1 MYAQTAFFSQIAN
14 DAAGNRTVLALIER
28 GERFNRDGRDIT
40 AQVEADARRR
50 LADAE
55 AILAK
60 A

>member
-1 MYAQTAFFSQIAN
+1 MYAQTAFVDQIAN

-28 GERFNRDGRDIT
+28 GERLNRDGKDIT
-40 AQVEADARRR
+40 GEVKADALRR

-55 AILAK
+55 ALLAH